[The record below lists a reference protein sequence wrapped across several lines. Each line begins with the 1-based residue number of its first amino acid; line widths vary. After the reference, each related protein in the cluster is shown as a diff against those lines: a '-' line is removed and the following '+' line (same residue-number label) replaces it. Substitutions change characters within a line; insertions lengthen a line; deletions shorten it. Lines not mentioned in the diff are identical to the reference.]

1 MADEQRPD
9 DGLNL
14 DDADRLP
21 WLEPAGEEEEL
32 NQVSTRKIVGL
43 VVLGLAL
50 LGVIVGGGYWLK
62 NRNGGGGEDAQL
74 IASQG
79 ASYKIPANASDA
91 KEFDGEGDESFEA
104 SEGAE
109 AAGRIDSSKV
119 PEAPRTDL
127 KTVELPK
134 SAVAEKPAAA
144 KPTVKIAVKTTEAA
158 KKPAAAA
165 ATVSAP
171 GAGGPR
177 IQLGAFGSKPQA
189 ETVWKKM
196 TGRFDY
202 LAALSHTVEP
212 VETGGKTLYR
222 LRATVASAADATSTC
237 GKLRVGGENWM
248 VVR

>member
-1 MADEQRPD
+1 MSDEHQKE

-21 WLEPAGEEEEL
+21 WLEPAGDDEDL
-32 NQVSTRKIVGL
+32 DRVSPAKVFGL
-43 VVLGLAL
+43 VALGLLL

-62 NRNGGGGEDAQL
+62 NRSAGGVQEAQL
-74 IASQG
+74 IPSQG
-79 ASYKIPANASDA
+79 ASYKIPASASDA

-109 AAGRIDSSKV
+109 AAGKIDASKV

-127 KTVELPK
+127 KT
-134 SAVAEKPAAA
+134 AAAA
-144 KPTVKIAVKTTEAA
+144 KPTPKPVATAKPTVTAAVKTVDAP
-158 KKPAAAA
+158 KKPGGAVASA
-165 ATVSAP
+165 ATAD
-171 GAGGPR
+171 GPR

-189 ETVWKKM
+189 ETVWKKL
-196 TGRFDY
+196 TGRFDF

-222 LRATVASAADATSTC
+222 LRAGVASAADATATC
-237 GKLRVGGENWM
+237 GKLRVAGENCI

>member
-1 MADEQRPD
+1 MSDEHRTE

-21 WLEPAGEEEEL
+21 WLEPAGADEDL
-32 NQVSTRKIVGL
+32 DKVSPAKVIGL
-43 VVLGLAL
+43 VALGLLL

-62 NRNGGGGEDAQL
+62 NRNAGGGTQEAQL
-74 IASQG
+74 IPSQG

-109 AAGRIDSSKV
+109 AAGKIDASKV

-127 KTVELPK
+127 KT
-134 SAVAEKPAAA
+134 A
-144 KPTVKIAVKTTEAA
+144 EAA
-158 KKPAAAA
+158 KKEPAAKPAATAKPTLSAAVKTVDAPKKPGAAAA
-165 ATVSAP
+165 SAAT
-171 GAGGPR
+171 AGGPR

-189 ETVWKKM
+189 EAVWKKL

-202 LAALSHTVEP
+202 LSALSHSVEP

-222 LRATVASAADATSTC
+222 LRVSVASAADATATC
-237 GKLRVGGENWM
+237 GKLRVAGENCI